1 MYPNSCGILC
11 VAKKLVIQRKEYA
24 DMKSTEILIK
34 PNEEVKKRIAAYC
47 RVSTDSMDQKNSFI
61 TQIKYYSNYVKTHPQ
76 YELVDIYADE
86 GITGTSMK
94 KRDEFKRMLNDC
106 QKGKIDRIVTKSVS
120 RFARN
125 ANELISAIRMLK
137 EMDISVFFEE
147 QGIDTD
153 KINVEMLV
161 TLPALS
167 AQQES
172 QNISDNVRWSY
183 KKRMESGQYNT
194 SCPAYGFRMINGEL
208 RIKEDEAEV
217 VRRIFDL
224 YLQGYGKQSIAN
236 ILNKENPDS
245 SRKWYVYGIDYIL
258 NNERYMGDAVLQ
270 KKYTTETLPF
280 TRKRNRGEKTQY
292 YVENSNVPIISKEI
306 FNAVKQLQN
315 DRKKS
320 SYNRQV
326 SLLSGKV
333 KCADCG
339 KNFRKFTDKDKIYWV
354 CSYRTTSR
362 SECNTGRIPETDFYD
377 AFTAL
382 MSKLKA
388 NKKYILDTL
397 IKQIEMLKNRSNPEQ
412 ESIYRINKEISD
424 LSAKNHMLAKLHTK
438 GILKDAEFTA
448 QVTEISKKLQKL
460 KDEHRKIISEDKNG
474 ELLEK
479 LNYLN
484 EVITDYVDD
493 LTFHK
498 DIFQDIVES
507 ITVYGNDTLEFR
519 LTGGLELTEKIY
531 RQERSTAV

>member
-1 MYPNSCGILC
+1 
-11 VAKKLVIQRKEYA
+11 
-24 DMKSTEILIK
+24 MKSTEILIK

-76 YELVDIYADE
+76 YELVDIYADA

-217 VRRIFDL
+217 VRRIYDL

-270 KKYTTETLPF
+270 KKYTT
-280 TRKRNRGEKTQY
+280 
-292 YVENSNVPIISKEI
+292 V
-306 FNAVKQLQN
+306 
-315 DRKKS
+315 
-320 SYNRQV
+320 
-326 SLLSGKV
+326 
-333 KCADCG
+333 
-339 KNFRKFTDKDKIYWV
+339 
-354 CSYRTTSR
+354 
-362 SECNTGRIPETDFYD
+362 
-377 AFTAL
+377 
-382 MSKLKA
+382 
-388 NKKYILDTL
+388 
-397 IKQIEMLKNRSNPEQ
+397 
-412 ESIYRINKEISD
+412 
-424 LSAKNHMLAKLHTK
+424 
-438 GILKDAEFTA
+438 
-448 QVTEISKKLQKL
+448 
-460 KDEHRKIISEDKNG
+460 
-474 ELLEK
+474 
-479 LNYLN
+479 
-484 EVITDYVDD
+484 
-493 LTFHK
+493 
-498 DIFQDIVES
+498 
-507 ITVYGNDTLEFR
+507 
-519 LTGGLELTEKIY
+519 
-531 RQERSTAV
+531 

>member
-1 MYPNSCGILC
+1 
-11 VAKKLVIQRKEYA
+11 
-24 DMKSTEILIK
+24 MKSTEILIK
-34 PNEEVKKRIAAYC
+34 PNKEVKKRIAAYC

-86 GITGTSMK
+86 GITGTSIK

-137 EMDISVFFEE
+137 EMDISVLFEE

-208 RIKEDEAEV
+208 RINEDEAEV

-306 FNAVKQLQN
+306 FTFTKHLF
-315 DRKKS
+315 
-320 SYNRQV
+320 YCHTV
-326 SLLSGKV
+326 S
-333 KCADCG
+333 
-339 KNFRKFTDKDKIYWV
+339 
-354 CSYRTTSR
+354 
-362 SECNTGRIPETDFYD
+362 FYH
-377 AFTAL
+377 
-382 MSKLKA
+382 
-388 NKKYILDTL
+388 I
-397 IKQIEMLKNRSNPEQ
+397 
-412 ESIYRINKEISD
+412 
-424 LSAKNHMLAKLHTK
+424 
-438 GILKDAEFTA
+438 
-448 QVTEISKKLQKL
+448 
-460 KDEHRKIISEDKNG
+460 
-474 ELLEK
+474 
-479 LNYLN
+479 
-484 EVITDYVDD
+484 VI
-493 LTFHK
+493 
-498 DIFQDIVES
+498 
-507 ITVYGNDTLEFR
+507 
-519 LTGGLELTEKIY
+519 
-531 RQERSTAV
+531 